1 MSRRTTLQR
10 ALDLYTTRCTVLLA
24 PPASHAP
31 SNGVQSKGPHVWIN
45 SLQLNAAAMLQQR
58 VYVFDYYA
66 KMKSPC
72 APDSRLT
79 FQTEQVRLLMLHLY

>member
-1 MSRRTTLQR
+1 M
-10 ALDLYTTRCTVLLA
+10 
-24 PPASHAP
+24 
-31 SNGVQSKGPHVWIN
+31 WIN
-45 SLQLNAAAMLQQR
+45 SLQLNVAAMLQQR
-58 VYVFDYYA
+58 VYVFDYA

>member
-1 MSRRTTLQR
+1 MTLQR
-10 ALDLYTTRCTVLLA
+10 ALDLHTTRCTALLA
-24 PPASHAP
+24 PPDAHAP

-58 VYVFDYYA
+58 VYVFDYA